1 MLKKATTAKKYLAS
15 LPYMR
20 MYEASRSGK
29 APRC

>member
-1 MLKKATTAKKYLAS
+1 MLKKATAAKKNLAS
-15 LPYMR
+15 PYMR